1 MPKVPQP
8 IRQFFRRRKPPVA
21 LWRLVGL
28 LVIKTINVWMST
40 LSYRAARYDPTVDP
54 ADASFIGPAIY
65 VFWHET
71 IPLPIYM
78 RPNCRLSML
87 LSQHQDAE
95 VLSHVAHFAGLQVV
109 RGSSNRG
116 GTSALRTMIERGKGM
131 SLAITPDGPRGPR
144 RELAQG
150 CIYLS
155 SRLQIPIVPIAVGYD
170 RPWRNRSSWDKFA
183 FPRPFSR
190 CRAILGP
197 RLQMPPEIEKCDIE
211 HYRLWVQQQLDQL
224 TLLAEDWAERRC
236 DVAGSERLF
245 RQSQQIHLQSA
256 VTSQSTPSDLK
267 PILAL
272 RNYQHINEGAE

>member
-1 MPKVPQP
+1 MAWLKIDMPKVPQP
-8 IRQFFRRRKPPVA
+8 IRQFFRRRKPPVV

-40 LSYRAARYDPTVDP
+40 LSYRAARYDPSLDP
-54 ADASFIGPAIY
+54 AEASFSGPAIY

-71 IPLPIYM
+71 ILLPIYM

-116 GTSALRTMIERGKGM
+116 GTSALRSMIERGQGM

-190 CRAILGP
+190 CRAIMGP
-197 RLQMPPEIEKCDIE
+197 RLQIPPEIEKRDIE

-224 TLLAEDWAERRC
+224 TRLAEDWAERRC
-236 DVAGSERLF
+236 NVAGSERLF
-245 RQSQQIHLQSA
+245 RQSQHSHA
-256 VTSQSTPSDLK
+256 
-267 PILAL
+267 A
-272 RNYQHINEGAE
+272 N

>member
-1 MPKVPQP
+1 MDVDSVVSGCA
-8 IRQFFRRRKPPVA
+8 IRSDGRSCRRCF
-21 LWRLVGL
+21 
-28 LVIKTINVWMST
+28 
-40 LSYRAARYDPTVDP
+40 D
-54 ADASFIGPAIY
+54 GPAIY

-144 RELAQG
+144 RVLAQG

-155 SRLQIPIVPIAVGYD
+155 SRLQIPIVPIMLVTIDLGEIAVRGT
-170 RPWRNRSSWDKFA
+170 NSLSLARSAAVEPSWGHDYKCHQTLKGRHRA
-183 FPRPFSR
+183 LSTMGPTAIGPAHSSSR
-190 CRAILGP
+190 RLG
-197 RLQMPPEIEKCDIE
+197 RTAM
-211 HYRLWVQQQLDQL
+211 
-224 TLLAEDWAERRC
+224 
-236 DVAGSERLF
+236 
-245 RQSQQIHLQSA
+245 
-256 VTSQSTPSDLK
+256 
-267 PILAL
+267 
-272 RNYQHINEGAE
+272 